1 MGGKVTSMLFGFY
14 QAMKENPPEGRSSQT
29 LVMNSFFKNTAR
41 LALVTIPMAC
51 GATQLEVKA
60 VNRLPL
66 ARSSQTLEIPAAQ
79 LAPLKAKDLNFIH
92 VKDSAGNERL
102 CQAIDLDGDGLKTF
116 DAVIFQADFAVGETQ
131 TFTLSVGAKQVY
143 AKEQYKAFG
152 RFVRER
158 FDDFIWENDRIAH
171 RTYGHALETWQG
183 EPLVSSTIDIWSKR
197 TSRMVV
203 NDWYLADDYH
213 VDHGEGADYYSAGA
227 TRGCGGTGLWAND
240 QLWVSRNFIN
250 SKVLANGPIRVLFEL
265 EYAPFPVNGVNV
277 AETKRISL
285 DAGQQLDRFENRYQI
300 AAGQTTP
307 LTLAIGLKKTAGE
320 KIELDAKQ
328 SWLVKWEKMEKN
340 AGNQG
345 LAVIT
350 RPQDFEKQ
358 AEDPL
363 NRLVLAK
370 VGADQVA
377 TYWAGF
383 CWDKAGQFTD
393 SESWKQHVK
402 EFAEGLASPVE
413 VKVTLQGDGAKDS
426 IH

>member
-1 MGGKVTSMLFGFY
+1 
-14 QAMKENPPEGRSSQT
+14 
-29 LVMNSFFKNTAR
+29 MNAFLKKS
-41 LALVTIPMAC
+41 AC
-51 GATQLEVKA
+51 WIVAAVPFSANAAQLEIHA
-60 VNRLPL
+60 INRLPL
-66 ARSSQTLEIPAAQ
+66 ARSSQTLELTAAE
-79 LAPLKAKDLNFIH
+79 LAPLKAKNLNQIH
-92 VKDSAGNERL
+92 IKDSQGKEVL
-102 CQAIDLDGDGLKTF
+102 CQAIDLDGDALRTF
-116 DAVIFQADFAVGETQ
+116 DAVIFQANFAAGETQ
-131 TFTLSVGAKQVY
+131 TFTASVGDKQVY
-143 AKEQYKAFG
+143 RKEQYKAFG

-183 EPLVSSTIDIWSKR
+183 EPLTSSTIDIWSKR
-197 TSRMVV
+197 TPRMVV

-213 VDHGEGADYYSAGA
+213 ADHGEGADFYSAGA

-240 QLWVSRNFIN
+240 QLWLSRNFIN

-285 DAGQQLDRFENRYQI
+285 DAGHQLDRFENRYQI
-300 AAGQTTP
+300 AAGQAPP
-307 LTLAIGLKKTAGE
+307 LTLGIGLKKTAGE

-328 SWLVKWEKMEKN
+328 GWLVKWEKMEKN

-358 AEDPL
+358 TEDSL

-370 VGADQVA
+370 VGADHVA

-383 CWDKAGQFTD
+383 CWDKAGQFTNT
-393 SESWKQHVK
+393 EAWTQYVK
-402 EFAEGLASPVE
+402 DFAQGLASPVE
-413 VKVTLQGDGAKDS
+413 VRVTLQGDGAKD
-426 IH
+426 